1 MAEVFQVCKKLQ
13 QKCTV
18 TFKERKNCV
27 IWRKFQTINLLA
39 PSTKIPMALGGK
51 VGRILGKEKS
61 IAQNREV
68 QTVSPEPELF

>member
-1 MAEVFQVCKKLQ
+1 M
-13 QKCTV
+13 
-18 TFKERKNCV
+18 

-39 PSTKIPMALGGK
+39 PRTKIPMALGGK